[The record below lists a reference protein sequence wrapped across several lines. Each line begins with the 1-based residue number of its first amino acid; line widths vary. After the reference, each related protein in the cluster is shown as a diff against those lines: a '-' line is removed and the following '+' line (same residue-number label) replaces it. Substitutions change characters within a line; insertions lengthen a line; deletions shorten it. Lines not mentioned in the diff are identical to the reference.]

1 MQVTDF
7 SKKITSKLLNEN
19 LAKNFGCQLNL
30 KKFNESQLRDVRNK
44 LRTELSQFEI
54 NESYDNLHNNQK
66 YQRTRALLDVINEE
80 IFEREMT
87 SAEKA
92 KEKKLKK
99 KVDSSDMK
107 SSMQKQYGP
116 EKGKDVYFATIR
128 KRAMDESIPES
139 WVDSALQRINIK
151 ESDSSELKSEL
162 KLRYDLTESKASWV
176 LCEGEETKA
185 EIIMATRDMVDRI
198 TGWLEDV
205 AAMKAEQFLEL
216 VDTISAEIGSDVAQ
230 QYQNIVKPTLESIY
244 TTLESSRKEL
254 TQGLSIVSGDE
265 AVGSTDEIPTIGSPN
280 TSEPSPMTEP
290 VEPEVGREKRESV
303 EYSRRLGQLLSS
315 KKK

>member
-151 ESDSSELKSEL
+151 ESDCSELKSEL

>member
-99 KVDSSDMK
+99 KVDSSDTK

>member
-92 KEKKLKK
+92 KEKKIKK